1 MKYQLLDP
9 FLTISHIIYFCY
21 ALSKGYYVS
30 GNNKWSET
38 VESSSLNMTF
48 NLKGPG
54 DIPVVGGWVL
64 EAEPR
69 AKGCKMPSS
78 KLNTT
83 TAVLKSQLESS
94 SRGPYKTGLLI
105 TEGREAHGTLLLTVN
120 TDRLWERRRH
130 FQLSAHC
137 WVYQA
142 PNKMRRWMWEGD
154 TQGVVWGRQGN
165 NREWGRAV
173 SVHVT
178 HVTLSRN
185 KF

>member
-54 DIPVVGGWVL
+54 DIPVVGGWEL

-69 AKGCKMPSS
+69 AKRCKMPPS

-83 TAVLKSQLESS
+83 TAVWNHNCSHLHGGHIRLACQQLREEKLM
-94 SRGPYKTGLLI
+94 GPYS
-105 TEGREAHGTLLLTVN
+105 LLLTL
-120 TDRLWERRRH
+120 TDSGKGGDIFSCLPTAESTRLQTKW
-130 FQLSAHC
+130 
-137 WVYQA
+137 
-142 PNKMRRWMWEGD
+142 GD
-154 TQGVVWGRQGN
+154 ECEKEIYR
-165 NREWGRAV
+165 NRLG
-173 SVHVT
+173 
-178 HVTLSRN
+178 
-185 KF
+185 